1 METKT
6 DIGAA
11 YVRAI
16 EQAARV
22 VQGVRPDQLASA
34 TPCREWNT
42 RELLTHLIGSN
53 LMMAAAGAGQPVPT
67 GMSGTEF
74 IAQMGD
80 ALGDDPAGAYRSASS
95 AALEAFT
102 APGALERTW
111 VLPFAEVPGAIAL
124 NIHLVETLS
133 HTWDLAKC
141 TGQLDK
147 LDPSLAET
155 GDAVARGFVQPQ
167 FRNEKGD
174 PFGGEVTLPAGAPA
188 YDRFAAFLGRTP

>member
-1 METKT
+1 METRT
-6 DIGAA
+6 DVGAA

-16 EQAARV
+16 EQATRV
-22 VQGVRPDQLASA
+22 VQGIRPDQLESA

-42 RELLTHLIGSN
+42 RQLLTHLVGSN

-67 GMSGTEF
+67 GMSGTEH

-80 ALGDDPAGAYRSASS
+80 ALGDDAAGAYRSASS
-95 AALEAFT
+95 AALAAFT

-111 VLPFAEVPGAIAL
+111 KLPFAEVPGAVAL
-124 NIHLVETLS
+124 NIHTMETVA

-147 LDPSLAET
+147 LDPALAET
-155 GDAVARGFVQPQ
+155 GTALAEKIVQPQ

-174 PFGGEVTLPAGAPA
+174 PFAAEVAAPAGAAA
-188 YDRFAAFLGRTP
+188 YDRFAAFLGRSP